1 MDASI
6 AVLLLLA
13 NQPNQ
18 LRYPIAHLIRW
29 RRMRT
34 QFCDETCTEWHHPF
48 KNWIAYPAACDAN
61 IVGCNFD
68 GQIVRSA
75 EQNTHFQ
82 YHLLTNSL
90 FVILFFLHSEF
101 CRPNLYLCLCYSMH
115 VKVILKKKTDGD
127 GERKSEKK
135 IDLEIARTRS
145 NAYTW
150 NVWFRFTSQCAQR
163 TLQSRTLENRR
174 ENVRLENQL
183 AWICWSHESIRSS
196 NSQFS
201 ILIWCP
207 AQIIDSK

>member
-1 MDASI
+1 MWTIECPIVSVNIIIINCVDGVKFKLQILQMDASI

-90 FVILFFLHSEF
+90 FVVLFFFALRILQTEF
-101 CRPNLYLCLCYSMH
+101 VSLLVLQH
-115 VKVILKKKTDGD
+115 
-127 GERKSEKK
+127 
-135 IDLEIARTRS
+135 AR
-145 NAYTW
+145 
-150 NVWFRFTSQCAQR
+150 
-163 TLQSRTLENRR
+163 
-174 ENVRLENQL
+174 
-183 AWICWSHESIRSS
+183 
-196 NSQFS
+196 
-201 ILIWCP
+201 
-207 AQIIDSK
+207 